1 MLLYQEIYFVCA
13 ADKTVF
19 LILNTFLFSSA
30 DMRLI
35 LVPQTSVV
43 RRALLFVTVYLAQRR
58 GPSADTGRAVGRQP
72 VPTSER
78 WGRQTRVRILL
89 GPDGLPL

>member
-13 ADKTVF
+13 TDKTVF

-35 LVPQTSVV
+35 LVPQTSLV
-43 RRALLFVTVYLAQRR
+43 RRALLLLFILPSEGGHQQTKAEQRVDSQSPQGR
-58 GPSADTGRAVGRQP
+58 GEGGKQ
-72 VPTSER
+72 E
-78 WGRQTRVRILL
+78 
-89 GPDGLPL
+89 

>member
-13 ADKTVF
+13 TDKTVF

-35 LVPQTSVV
+35 LWFL
-43 RRALLFVTVYLAQRR
+43 R
-58 GPSADTGRAVGRQP
+58 P
-72 VPTSER
+72 V
-78 WGRQTRVRILL
+78 L
-89 GPDGLPL
+89 